1 MPKGYARRV
10 VAPPPRPG
18 APGHAPA
25 GQRPADP
32 VITFDDPQDE
42 EWFQRLPSAA
52 QEEYRARWK
61 AGEERGLSRERLAKD
76 TLKRSVAQGAGVFF
90 FTETCCTIPS
100 VWHSL
105 AGLAVGAALGV
116 LWNRIGAGRFRC
128 LTTSVAPYAVLRVAF
143 VGDRQGP
150 ALAAWCIVAVLGFV
164 MLAGLATAVGFVRER
179 RRADDLDH

>member
-25 GQRPADP
+25 DQRPADP

-42 EWFQRLPSAA
+42 EWFQRLPPAA
-52 QEEYRARWK
+52 QDEYRARWK

-76 TLKRSVAQGAGVFF
+76 TLKRSIAQGAGVFL
-90 FTETCCTIPS
+90 FTETCCAVPS
-100 VWHSL
+100 WGHS
-105 AGLAVGAALGV
+105 AAAIVVGAALGA
-116 LWNRIGAGRFRC
+116 LWNKIGAGRFRC
-128 LTTSVAPYAVLRVAF
+128 MTTSVLPYAALRIVF
-143 VGDRQGP
+143 QSGSY
-150 ALAAWCIVAVLGFV
+150 LATTIFAVLGLP
-164 MLAGLATAVGFVRER
+164 MLLSVTAIVGFVRER